1 LTDSNDAIKLKNVNH
16 LTYNV
21 TDKDRALRFW
31 EDILGVKRIPSQVNA
46 ERIIWLQIPSGA
58 MIHLIGESEGPSVP
72 SHHGAFEVDDIDAS
86 AKSIQAKGIE
96 TFNHQTRN
104 DGQRAFFLKD
114 PDGNQIEICT
124 KSGFGVLV

>member
-1 LTDSNDAIKLKNVNH
+1 MSESNDAIRLKNVNH

-21 TDKDRALRFW
+21 TDKERALRFW
-31 EDILGVKRIPSQVNA
+31 EDALGVKRIPSQVNA
-46 ERIIWLQIPSGA
+46 ERIIWLQLPSGA
-58 MIHLIGESEGPSVP
+58 MVHLIGDADGPSVP
-72 SHHGAFEVDDIDAS
+72 SHHGAFEVDDIDAA
-86 AKSIQAKGIE
+86 AKALQAKGVE

-104 DGQRAFFLKD
+104 DGQQAFFLKD